1 MGRKETPTMPDV
13 PIVDAHLHLWDPNHF
28 RMPWLDGNA
37 LLDQR
42 YDLADFRAATT
53 GLDVQGMVYVQTDV
67 AEPYALL
74 EARWAAE
81 LAAQDPRLR
90 GIVPFAPLEYG
101 ERARAYLDALR
112 AISPLIKG
120 VRRIYQSAPVDFCL
134 QPDFVRGVQLLPDY
148 GLSFDLCIAQRHL
161 ANTVQLVRQCPN
173 TAFMLDHLAKPEV
186 AGRLLDPWRDQLE
199 QLAGCPNVYCKI
211 SGVVT
216 EAQHNRWSIDDVKP
230 YVLHALAVFGADRV
244 VFGGDW
250 PVVLQAA
257 PYRRWVEVL
266 DSLTGDRP
274 LETRRKLWAEN
285 AVHFYR
291 L

>member
-1 MGRKETPTMPDV
+1 MEQKEAPNMPDV
-13 PIVDAHLHLWDPNHF
+13 PIIDAHLHLWDPNHF
-28 RMPWLDGNA
+28 RMPWLDGNS
-37 LLDQR
+37 LLDQP
-42 YDLADFRAATT
+42 YGLTDFRAATT

-67 AEPYALL
+67 AEPYELL
-74 EARWAAE
+74 EAKWAAE

-101 ERARAYLDALR
+101 DRARAYLDALSE
-112 AISPLIKG
+112 ISPLIKG
-120 VRRIYQSAPVDFCL
+120 VRRIYQGAPVDFCL

-148 GLSFDLCIAQRHL
+148 DLSFDICIAQRHL

-173 TAFMLDHLAKPEV
+173 TAFILDHLAKPNV
-186 AGRLLDPWRDQLE
+186 AGRLLDPWREQLQ
-199 QLAGCPNVYCKI
+199 QLAGFPNVHCKI

-216 EAQHNRWSIDDVKP
+216 EARHDQWSIDDIKP
-230 YVLHALAVFGADRV
+230 YILHALEVFGEDRV

-266 DSLTGDRP
+266 DALTSDRP
-274 LETRRKLWAEN
+274 PEVRRKLWAEN
-285 AVHFYR
+285 AVRFYR

>member
-67 AEPYALL
+67 AEP
-74 EARWAAE
+74 
-81 LAAQDPRLR
+81 
-90 GIVPFAPLEYG
+90 FAPLEYG

-148 GLSFDLCIAQRHL
+148 GLSFDLCLAHRHL

-266 DSLTGDRP
+266 DSLTGDRSP
-274 LETRRKLWAEN
+274 EARRKLWAEN
-285 AVHFYR
+285 AVRFYR